1 MSFDERV
8 AFIAKYSV
16 SEINLTEAMSKRRR
30 SKHPN
35 GKTEAQ
41 AATPTPAINA
51 PSPESLSRLENKG
64 GESAAPAPRGA
75 GFGVHAAVVAV
86 LMGLCASLYVWTAD
100 FPMAFDDHTY
110 LKDNPFFRDG
120 STFEYLKDFKEFATR
135 PARIGSD
142 PDYAVNAIMRPVS
155 YASFRMNY
163 LLDGFNP
170 HWYRL
175 VNVAIHALNSVLIYA
190 LVTVLLRRSQL
201 AAGLRRS
208 SVLFIAVAAAA
219 LFAAH
224 PLATESVT
232 YIVQRFTSLVVLLSL
247 TSLCLYFAS
256 VSAQRRWGR
265 WLLRG
270 GAVVAVLLAMQTKED
285 AFMIPLVAV
294 LLDWLVMGAGLR
306 KAAWRGLPLLLCMP
320 LIPVLV
326 FMTAAAQHGGFDF
339 NAAMNIVNSRDTPLN
354 HWQYFVSELTVMT
367 HYLRQMFWPKG
378 MNLDPEWPVYG
389 SLFQGPVLLAL
400 AVLSGMVLTAWG
412 LFQRFRQDVR
422 FVMVFAC
429 VVWFFVTISVS
440 SALTPLPDLVAEHRS
455 YLPSIGIFILV
466 ACLLDWV
473 RSSSSG
479 ARARMMQVGV
489 PVLALAC
496 VGALS
501 WKTCVRNNVW
511 RTRESLWEDTVAKS
525 PGKYRTWGN
534 LGAAYSDAGKNEK
547 AVQCFREALK
557 VEPRFQNG
565 LLNLSNSL
573 LRLNRPKEAL
583 DTTMQLIS
591 LDKNATTK
599 PPVAFTLGLSLA
611 GVGRYDEAVA
621 VFRDILQAIPNDVQ
635 THKALGLVYYQTGL
649 PHRALDHYHVAESV
663 QPNDA
668 QLKNLIQAAEV
679 ALAEKGRPR

>member
-1 MSFDERV
+1 
-8 AFIAKYSV
+8 
-16 SEINLTEAMSKRRR
+16 MSKRRH
-30 SKHPN
+30 SKHPS
-35 GKTEAQ
+35 GKAVTHVVTNAQ
-41 AATPTPAINA
+41 AINA
-51 PSPESLSRLENKG
+51 ASLEAINVASNEALSKPEQTSPAS
-64 GESAAPAPRGA
+64 
-75 GFGVHAAVVAV
+75 GFWVHAAMAAL

-110 LKDNPFFRDG
+110 LKDNPFFRG
-120 STFEYLKDFKEFATR
+120 GNTFDYLKDFNEFVKR
-135 PARIGSD
+135 PFKIGSD
-142 PDYAVNAIMRPVS
+142 PDYAVNAVMRPVA
-155 YASFRMNY
+155 YASFRLNY
-163 LLDGFNP
+163 SLDEFNP

-175 VNVAIHALNSVLIYA
+175 ANVAIHAVNAILIYA
-190 LVTVLLRRSQL
+190 LVTALLRRSKL
-201 AAGLRRS
+201 AASLQGS
-208 SVLFIAVAAAA
+208 SVLFISATAAL

-232 YIVQRFTSLVVLLSL
+232 YIVQRFTSLVVLFSL
-247 TSLCLYFAS
+247 LSLCLYFAS
-256 VSAQRRWGR
+256 CSVQTRWGR

-270 GAVVAVLLAMQTKED
+270 GAVAAVLLAMQTKED
-285 AFMIPLVAV
+285 AFMIPLLAV
-294 LLDWLVMGAGLR
+294 LLDWLVIGTKLR
-306 KAAWRGLPLLLCMP
+306 AAAFRALPLLLCMP

-326 FMTAAAQHGGFDF
+326 FMTAAAQNDGFNFD
-339 NAAMNIVNSRDTPLN
+339 AAMNIVNSRDDPLS
-354 HWQYFVSELTVMT
+354 HWHYFVTELTVMA

-378 MNLDPEWPVYG
+378 MNLDPEWPLYG

-412 LFQRFRQDVR
+412 LVRRFRGDVR
-422 FVMVFAC
+422 FVLGFAC
-429 VVWFFVTISVS
+429 VCWFFITISVS

-466 ACLLDWV
+466 ACLLDRL

-479 ARARMMQVGV
+479 LRAHMLRVGI
-489 PVLALAC
+489 PVFTLLC

-501 WKTCVRNNVW
+501 WKTCIRNNVW

-547 AVQCFREALK
+547 AVHCFREALK

-583 DTTMQLIS
+583 ESTMQLINI
-591 LDKNATTK
+591 DKTATTK

-621 VFRDILQAIPNDVQ
+621 VFRDILRAIPNDPQ
-635 THKALGLVYYQTGL
+635 THKALGLVYFQTGL
-649 PHRALDHYHVAESV
+649 PHRALDHYHAAAQV
-663 QPNDA
+663 QPGDA
-668 QLKNLIQAAEV
+668 QLQKLIEAAQI
-679 ALAEKGRPR
+679 ALVEKGRPR

>member
-1 MSFDERV
+1 
-8 AFIAKYSV
+8 
-16 SEINLTEAMSKRRR
+16 MSKRRS
-30 SKHPN
+30 SKHPS
-35 GKTEAQ
+35 GKSVTHSVTSQTSNVEIQEILAGQ
-41 AATPTPAINA
+41 EQIPFRA
-51 PSPESLSRLENKG
+51 SRK
-64 GESAAPAPRGA
+64 SR
-75 GFGVHAAVVAV
+75 FWVHVVLVTLLA
-86 LMGLCASLYVWTAD
+86 GLCASLYVWTAD

-120 STFEYLKDFKEFATR
+120 STFDYLKDFKEFTTR

-142 PDYAVNAIMRPVS
+142 PDYAVNAVLRPIA

-163 LLDGFNP
+163 QLDEFNP

-175 VNVAIHALNSVLIYA
+175 VNVAIHAINAILIYA
-190 LVTVLLRRSQL
+190 LVTLLLRRSKL
-201 AAGLRRS
+201 AAHLQPG
-208 SVLFIAVAAAA
+208 SVLFISATSAL

-232 YIVQRFTSLVVLLSL
+232 YIIQRFTSLVVMLSL
-247 TSLCLYFAS
+247 LSLCLYFAS
-256 VSAQRRWGR
+256 FSVQSRWGR
-265 WLLRG
+265 WLVRG
-270 GAVVAVLLAMQTKED
+270 IAVLAVLLAMQTKED
-285 AFMIPLVAV
+285 AFMIPLLAV
-294 LLDWLVMGAGLR
+294 LLDWLVLGSTLKMAALR
-306 KAAWRGLPLLLCMP
+306 ALPMLLCMP

-339 NAAMNIVNSRDTPLN
+339 NAAMNIVNSRDAPLN
-354 HWQYFVSELTVMT
+354 HWQYFVTELTVMT

-378 MNLDPEWPVYG
+378 MNLDPEWPIYG
-389 SLFQGPVLLAL
+389 SLFQGPVLMAL

-412 LFQRFRQDVR
+412 LFRRFRGDAR
-422 FVMVFAC
+422 FVLGFVC
-429 VVWFFVTISVS
+429 VGWFFITISVS
-440 SALTPLPDLVAEHRS
+440 SALTPLPDMVAEHRS

-466 ACLLDWV
+466 ACLLDWL
-473 RSSSSG
+473 RSSSGG
-479 ARARMMQVGV
+479 ARARFLRVGI
-489 PVLALAC
+489 PVFTLLC

-501 WKTCVRNNVW
+501 WKTCIRNNVW

-534 LGAAYSDAGKNEK
+534 LGAAYSDAGKNEE
-547 AVQCFREALK
+547 AVHCFREALK

-583 DTTMQLIS
+583 DTTMQLIN

-611 GVGRYDEAVA
+611 GVGRYDEAVS
-621 VFRDILQAIPNDVQ
+621 VFRDILRAMPNDPQ

-649 PHRALDHYHVAESV
+649 PHRALDHYQAAAHV
-663 QPNDA
+663 QPNDQ
-668 QLKNLIQAAEV
+668 QLQQLIQAAEV
-679 ALAEKGRPR
+679 AMAQKGRPR